1 MQDPRLYL
9 ELDVPPPG
17 SDLSFF
23 VEQALSDSFTVDDY
37 HCERQ
42 VKMADFI
49 SSKYL
54 LTFSTFLAVWRM

>member
-23 VEQALSDSFTVDDY
+23 VEQALSDSFTIDEY
-37 HCERQ
+37 HCETQ
-42 VKMADFI
+42 VKIYKFN
-49 SSKYL
+49 YQ
-54 LTFSTFLAVWRM
+54 

>member
-1 MQDPRLYL
+1 MQDPQLYL

-23 VEQALSDSFTVDDY
+23 VEQALSDSFTIDKY

-42 VKMADFI
+42 VKIYKFN
-49 SSKYL
+49 Y
-54 LTFSTFLAVWRM
+54 